1 MGLFDM
7 ESVVIHKLYK
17 LIKREEKNVRKIW
30 DKGKCNRI
38 IKKS

>member
-17 LIKREEKNVRKIW
+17 LIRERKKNVRK
-30 DKGKCNRI
+30 DFQTQ
-38 IKKS
+38 